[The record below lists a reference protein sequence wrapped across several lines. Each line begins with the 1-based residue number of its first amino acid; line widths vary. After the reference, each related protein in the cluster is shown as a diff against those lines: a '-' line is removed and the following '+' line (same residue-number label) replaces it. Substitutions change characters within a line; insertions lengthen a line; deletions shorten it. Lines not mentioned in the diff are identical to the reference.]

1 MPQHELSLTKLERRF
16 SDWRAKRKVGDRIP
30 TSLWNAATKVA
41 RKVGINRVAMTLRL
55 DYYSLKKRV
64 DATQVPA
71 ARDRQGAV
79 PFVEIPAS
87 SLSDSMSTA
96 SNECIIEFEKA
107 SGDKM
112 RIQFRGSVPDDLASL
127 GRNFWSC
134 D

>member
-1 MPQHELSLTKLERRF
+1 MNQHELSLTKLARRF
-16 SDWRAKRKVGDRIP
+16 ADWRAKRKVGDRIP
-30 TSLWNAATKVA
+30 ASLWNAATKVA
-41 RKVGINRVAMTLRL
+41 RNLGINRVAMTLRL
-55 DYYSLKKRV
+55 DYYAVKKRV

-71 ARDRQGAV
+71 ASDRQDAV
-79 PFVEIPAS
+79 SFVEIPTI
-87 SLSDSMSTA
+87 SLSDSMPTA

>member
-1 MPQHELSLTKLERRF
+1 MNQKELSLTKLERRF
-16 SDWRAKRKVGDRIP
+16 ADWRAKRKVGDRIP
-30 TSLWNAATKVA
+30 ASLWSAATKVA
-41 RKVGINRVAMTLRL
+41 SKVGINRVAMTLRL

-71 ARDRQGAV
+71 ASDRQGAV
-79 PFVEIPAS
+79 SFVEIPAR
-87 SLSDSMSTA
+87 SLSGSMSTA

-112 RIQFRGSVPDDLASL
+112 RVQFRGSVPDDLASL

>member
-55 DYYSLKKRV
+55 DYYSLKKCV
-64 DATQVPA
+64 DATQVLA
-71 ARDRQGAV
+71 ASDRQGAV
-79 PFVEIPAS
+79 SFVEIPAS
-87 SLSDSMSTA
+87 SLPDSMPTA